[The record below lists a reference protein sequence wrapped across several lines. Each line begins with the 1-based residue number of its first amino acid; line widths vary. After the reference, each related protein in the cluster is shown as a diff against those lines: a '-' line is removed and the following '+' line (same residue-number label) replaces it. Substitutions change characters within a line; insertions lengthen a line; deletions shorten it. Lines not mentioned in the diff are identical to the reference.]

1 MSWAGLSFNKMFS
14 VPGAAGA
21 GGEGTARERW
31 LQLRALREA
40 RGRAWGLEVK
50 SVKCLSR
57 KCEDLSVPFLV
68 GCTCNP
74 KAWEAGIRPTPE
86 SHWPAGLVYLV
97 NFRPMRDY
105 VSKKKMGS
113 QGGSSRAKLSPPKPK
128 GWSRGAQRP
137 GKSQMQ

>member
-1 MSWAGLSFNKMFS
+1 MCLGQVCPSTKCFLYLWLPGLEEKE
-14 VPGAAGA
+14 A
-21 GGEGTARERW
+21 ARERW
-31 LQLRALREA
+31 LQLRAMREA

-57 KCEDLSVPFLV
+57 EREDLSVPFLV
-68 GCTCNP
+68 GYTCNP
-74 KAWEAGIRPTPE
+74 KAWEAGIRQTPE

-113 QGGSSRAKLSPPKPK
+113 
-128 GWSRGAQRP
+128 
-137 GKSQMQ
+137 